1 MRAGQDFS
9 PGSPQ
14 GQPWGTLPDG
24 RQVHRFSLHS
34 ASGVQVDL
42 AEYGARLIRVQ
53 TPDRSGRLG
62 DVMLGHEHLG
72 PYLDRATAPYF
83 GATVGRYAN
92 RIARG
97 RFGLDGHEYQLAA
110 NNPPNHLHGGPGGFD
125 AVLWAGQGFAGEGH
139 QEVLFSR
146 VSPEGE
152 EGYPG
157 AVDLR
162 VRYTLSDSGTLAFE
176 VQGRT
181 TRPTLL
187 NVTNHAYWN
196 LASGGAQSVL
206 DQRLTLAAQG
216 YLPIDDTQI
225 PLGHE
230 EAVAGTPFD
239 FLKPRAIGDAIGADD
254 LQLRRAGGYDHHFVL
269 PGPAPVPGNEQATD
283 LRWAA
288 TLSDPGSGRQLQL
301 WTTEPGLQVYSGNFL
316 DGTVVGRDGA
326 RYQQRA
332 SVCLEAQHAP
342 DSPNRPE
349 FPSVVL
355 RPGVMYST
363 RTEWRFSA
371 GE

>member
-1 MRAGQDFS
+1 MRAELEGAPAS
-9 PGSPQ
+9 PR
-14 GQPWGTLPDG
+14 GQPWGSLPDG
-24 RQVHRFSLHS
+24 RPVQRFSLHS

-42 AEYGARLIRVQ
+42 TEYGARLIRVQ

-62 DVMLGHEHLG
+62 DVMLGHDQLG
-72 PYLDRATAPYF
+72 PYLDREQAPYF

-92 RIARG
+92 RLARG
-97 RFGLDGHEYQLAA
+97 RFTLDGRDYQLAV
-110 NNPPNHLHGGPGGFD
+110 NDPPNHLHGGPGGFD
-125 AVLWAGQGFAGEGH
+125 AVLWAGEGFSAAGHEGV
-139 QEVLFSR
+139 QFSR
-146 VSPEGE
+146 VSPDGE

-157 AVDLR
+157 AVDLW
-162 VRYTLSDSGTLAFE
+162 VRYALSDAGTLSFE

-206 DQRLTLAAQG
+206 DQRLTLAAQT

-230 EAVAGTPFD
+230 AAVAGTPFD
-239 FLKPRAIGDAIGADD
+239 FLKPRAIGEAMGADD

-269 PGPAPVPGNEQATD
+269 PEPPSLPDGERAE

-288 TLSDPGSGRQLQL
+288 TLSDPGSGRQLEL

-316 DGTVVGRDGA
+316 DGSIVGRGGA
-326 RYQQRA
+326 RYEKRA
-332 SVCLEAQHAP
+332 SVCLEPQHAP
-342 DSPNRPE
+342 DSPNQPQ

-355 RPGVMYST
+355 RPGVMYVT